1 MRRPERSIVRS
12 MICKSGPE
20 NSAWPRPAGTGGRR
34 RTHVLAIALAALIIN
49 AFGVSP
55 AVAQAD
61 PFGWFTHLFQP
72 APAAPSPSPVMKH
85 KREIRRAE
93 PRPAYVSPREKEAV
107 RPRWREERAPESAA
121 AKPSAPASPP
131 TYYVA
136 VIGDSLGQMLERGLI
151 EAFADRPEIAIL
163 RKAKENS
170 GLVRDDYYD
179 WVKASQDLLASGA
192 QINFAVMMV
201 GSNDRQTLRDG
212 QGGAFEPRSPQW
224 TEAYAQRIETIAS
237 MFRDKKIPLLW
248 VGLPVLKNERLSADA
263 SAFNDLYREHAGKA
277 GAKYVDVWEAFAND
291 AGEYSAMGPDV
302 DGQIAKLRTADG
314 VHFTKAGALKL
325 AHFVEPDIRRN
336 FDETKPQPSPESP
349 AISAPAEANAPP
361 EDATAP
367 NTASL
372 AAPETEPTDEP
383 VAPLV
388 PAAPKP
394 IAGPVLPLTAPVRA
408 PSGELASRAPNVQP
422 ARQTLR
428 LEQQNKPQ
436 PGRADDFSWPRP

>member
-1 MRRPERSIVRS
+1 VRP
-12 MICKSGPE
+12 MIKEATAEISE
-20 NSAWPRPAGTGGRR
+20 KARPAGSGGRR
-34 RTHVLAIALAALIIN
+34 RHVLAIALAALIFN
-49 AFGVSP
+49 VFGFSP
-55 AVAQAD
+55 AGAQGD

-72 APAAPSPSPVMKH
+72 APAPSQSPSPVMKH
-85 KREIRRAE
+85 RREIRRAE
-93 PRPAYVSPREKEAV
+93 PRPASVSPREREAT
-107 RPRWREERAPESAA
+107 RPRWREERPHESAA
-121 AKPSAPASPP
+121 AKPQAPASPP

-136 VIGDSLGQMLERGLI
+136 VIGDSLGQMLERGLS

-179 WVKASQDLLASGA
+179 WVKGAQDLLASGA
-192 QINFAVMMV
+192 QINFAVMMI

-237 MFRDKKIPLLW
+237 MFRDKQIPLVW

-277 GAKYVDVWEAFAND
+277 GAKYVDVWEAFTNA
-291 AGEYSAMGPDV
+291 AGEYSSMGPDV
-302 DGQIAKLRTADG
+302 NGLIVKLRTADG

-336 FDETKPQPSPESP
+336 FEETKPQPSPESP

-361 EDATAP
+361 EGATGP
-367 NTASL
+367 NSASL
-372 AAPETEPTDEP
+372 GAPETEPLDEP
-383 VAPLV
+383 VAPPV

-394 IAGPVLPLTAPVRA
+394 IAGPVLPLTGPVRA
-408 PSGELASRAPNVQP
+408 PSGELASRAPNAQP

-436 PGRADDFSWPRP
+436 PGRADDFSWPKP